1 MRKLTFFLLLVLVM
15 AAAVSCGGGKKDAAY
30 YQAQIDSIRRAEQ
43 VKLMKHDAGVYDD
56 PVGHFFDTLQLCPLP
71 IESAGADIGR
81 IGHFSHVPPAVASLL
96 GFPVDTPLRIA
107 SLPRRGKC
115 SVILLAQGP
124 DSIAPVLTMVTLG
137 AQYKPVDELTL
148 YEQARAER
156 GEEDGCNYQEY
167 YITSG
172 YSVVV
177 MTFFQPRG
185 DGKAQLL
192 GVRRYVLDEEGYFRE
207 EILEL

>member
-1 MRKLTFFLLLVLVM
+1 MKHPLLYLLLLS
-15 AAAVSCGGGKKDAAY
+15 AAAVLTACGGRRHDAAFY
-30 YQAQIDSIRRAEQ
+30 EQQIDSIRRAEQ

-107 SLPRRGKC
+107 SLPRHGKC

>member
-1 MRKLTFFLLLVLVM
+1 MR
-15 AAAVSCGGGKKDAAY
+15 
-30 YQAQIDSIRRAEQ
+30 R
-43 VKLMKHDAGVYDD
+43 
-56 PVGHFFDTLQLCPLP
+56 
-71 IESAGADIGR
+71 
-81 IGHFSHVPPAVASLL
+81 
-96 GFPVDTPLRIA
+96 
-107 SLPRRGKC
+107 C
-115 SVILLAQGP
+115 SP
-124 DSIAPVLTMVTLG
+124 WS